1 MKSWSKNLKSK
12 RSIPQ
17 EVPRAAKNQ
26 RVGIFLDIQ
35 NIYHS
40 AKHLYNSRV
49 NFQELVRALVKD
61 RTLARAIAYV
71 VKSET
76 ALGEESFF
84 DALRKTGFELRSKD
98 LQIYPDGSKKADWDI
113 GMAVDAIRNAGS
125 LDTIILVTGDGD
137 FIPLVEY
144 LKLGLGKHVEVA
156 GFGRTSSGKLK
167 EIAETFI
174 EIDHI
179 PRILMGIKRR
189 LQTQRGAVP
198 RAVPPPA
205 RKPQYRPQGNKQQ

>member
-1 MKSWSKNLKSK
+1 MRSWSKNSKSK
-12 RSIPQ
+12 RNTIN
-17 EVPRAAKNQ
+17 EEIPRASRNQ

-49 NFQELVRALVKD
+49 NFQELVRSLVKD

-113 GMAVDAIRNAGS
+113 GMAVDAIRNAGA

-144 LKLGLGKHVEVA
+144 LKIGLGKHVEVA

-167 EIAETFI
+167 EIAEQFI
-174 EIDHI
+174 EIDHL
-179 PRILMGIKRR
+179 PKILLGIKNQSRR
-189 LQTQRGAVP
+189 EGRGQNNS
-198 RAVPPPA
+198 
-205 RKPQYRPQGNKQQ
+205 RKFPTRPSSSV

>member
-49 NFQELVRALVKD
+49 NFQELVRTLVKD

-113 GMAVDAIRNAGS
+113 GMAVDAIRNAGA

-174 EIDHI
+174 ELDHV

-189 LQTQRGAVP
+189 PQAQQGAAP
-198 RAVPPPA
+198 RAAPPT
-205 RKPQYRPQGNKQQ
+205 RKPPYRNQGGRQQ